1 MSRLAQLEARRLV
14 LLARCEAQRA
24 ELGERAAELTALPR
38 RWLKGGLL
46 GGSAA
51 GAGVRPTNHPL
62 AWIAALA
69 GAMLLGRTREVLT
82 FMVWART
89 ALSMVSRVTQVLALV
104 GAVRKMRPR
113 SRERAQAAP

>member
-1 MSRLAQLEARRLV
+1 VSRLAQLEARRLV

-24 ELGERAAELTALPR
+24 ELSARAADLTAMPR

-46 GGSAA
+46 GGLAGGA
-51 GAGVRPTNHPL
+51 GARPTTHPL

-82 FMVWART
+82 FMVWTRS
-89 ALSMVSRVTQVLALV
+89 ALSLVSRVTQVLALV
-104 GAVRKMRPR
+104 GAARKLRPR
-113 SRERAQAAP
+113 SRERTQAAP

>member
-1 MSRLAQLEARRLV
+1 MSRRSELEARRRV

-24 ELGERAAELTALPR
+24 ELGERVAQLRALPR

-46 GGSAA
+46 GAA
-51 GAGVRPTNHPL
+51 AGGAGVRPTNHPL

-82 FMVWART
+82 FMVWTRS
-89 ALSMVSRVTQVLALV
+89 ALSLVSRVTQVLALI
-104 GAVRKMRPR
+104 GAARKLRPR
-113 SRERAQAAP
+113 ARNRAPQAP

>member
-1 MSRLAQLEARRLV
+1 VSRLAQLEARRLV

-24 ELGERAAELTALPR
+24 ELGERAAQLTALPR

-46 GGSAA
+46 GDSGT
-51 GAGVRPTNHPL
+51 GARPTAHPL
-62 AWIAALA
+62 AWLATLA

-82 FMVWART
+82 FMVWTRS
-89 ALSMVSRVTQVLALV
+89 ALSLVSRVTQVLALL

-113 SRERAQAAP
+113 SSERTAAAP

>member
-1 MSRLAQLEARRLV
+1 VSRLAQLEARRRV

-24 ELGERAAELTALPR
+24 ELGERAADLTALPR
-38 RWLKGGLL
+38 RWLKGGLF
-46 GGSAA
+46 GGSAG
-51 GAGVRPTNHPL
+51 GAGVRPSSHPL

-82 FMVWART
+82 FMVWTRS
-89 ALSMVSRVTQVLALV
+89 ALSLVSRVTQVLALL

-113 SRERAQAAP
+113 SRERTQAAP